1 MPELKKSAT
10 DEPAVTKA
18 ALNNSGENKPGSNK
32 ARTNKKVILPLAG
45 YALLMFGFG
54 FAMVPLYEKFCQI
67 TGLTDTTARKAIEDY
82 AIDKNRL
89 IRVEF
94 DATINQDLAF
104 EFKPLT
110 PFVEVHPGEIKEVN
124 YFVKNNTQRDIVAQ
138 AVPSVTP
145 VLATTHLNK
154 IECFCFTQQTLKA
167 GEERIM
173 PLRFV
178 LDDGVPAGIST
189 VTLSYT
195 FMDINRDKLQK
206 NLDDAEAALKKL
218 I

>member
-1 MPELKKSAT
+1 MSEIKKPGT
-10 DEPAVTKA
+10 DEPGTD
-18 ALNNSGENKPGSNK
+18 KPGTDK
-32 ARTNKKVILPLAG
+32 PRTNKKVILPLVG
-45 YALLMFGFG
+45 YAFLMFGLG

-67 TGLTDTTARKAIEDY
+67 TGITDTTARKAVEDY
-82 AIDKNRL
+82 AIDKNRV

-94 DATINQDLAF
+94 DATINQDLEF

-110 PFVEVHPGEIKEVN
+110 PFLEVHPGEIREVN
-124 YFVKNNTQRDIVAQ
+124 YYVKNNTQRDIVAQ

-145 VLATTHLNK
+145 IFATTHLNK

-178 LDDGVPAGIST
+178 LDDGVPAEIST

-206 NLDDAEAALKKL
+206 NLEDAEAALKKL

>member
-1 MPELKKSAT
+1 MTETKKPDSDESAT
-10 DEPAVTKA
+10 NTADSKEP
-18 ALNNSGENKPGSNK
+18 
-32 ARTNKKVILPLAG
+32 RTNKKVIIPLVF

-54 FAMVPLYEKFCQI
+54 FAMVPLYEKFCQV
-67 TGLTDTTARKAIEDY
+67 TGLTDTSARKLVKDY
-82 AIDKNRL
+82 AVDKKRL

-94 DATINQDLAF
+94 DATINQDIEF

-110 PFVEVHPGEIKEVN
+110 PFVDVNPGEIREVQ
-124 YFVKNNTQRDIVAQ
+124 YFVKNNSQRDIVAQ

-178 LDDGVPAGIST
+178 LDDGIPTDIST

-195 FMDINRDKLQK
+195 FMDINRDKLQD
-206 NLDDAEAALKKL
+206 NLDEAKAALKEL

>member
-1 MPELKKSAT
+1 MSEVPGT
-10 DEPAVTKA
+10 DEPAVSEA
-18 ALNNSGENKPGSNK
+18 ESNSDQP
-32 ARTNKKVILPLAG
+32 RTNKKVIVPLVG
-45 YALLMFGFG
+45 YALLMFGLG
-54 FAMVPLYEKFCQI
+54 FAMVPLYEKFCLI
-67 TGLTDTTARKAIEDY
+67 TGITDTTARKTIEDY
-82 AIDKNRL
+82 ALDRNRV

-94 DATINQDLAF
+94 DATINQELEF

-110 PFVEVHPGEIKEVN
+110 THIEVHPGEIKEVN

-145 VLATTHLNK
+145 IFATTHLNK

-178 LDDGVPAGIST
+178 LDDGIPADIST

-195 FMDINRDKLQK
+195 FMDINRDKLQN
-206 NLDDAEAALKKL
+206 NLEDAEAALKKL

>member
-1 MPELKKSAT
+1 
-10 DEPAVTKA
+10 
-18 ALNNSGENKPGSNK
+18 
-32 ARTNKKVILPLAG
+32 
-45 YALLMFGFG
+45 
-54 FAMVPLYEKFCQI
+54 
-67 TGLTDTTARKAIEDY
+67 
-82 AIDKNRL
+82 
-89 IRVEF
+89 
-94 DATINQDLAF
+94 
-104 EFKPLT
+104 
-110 PFVEVHPGEIKEVN
+110 
-124 YFVKNNTQRDIVAQ
+124 DIVAQ

-145 VLATTHLNK
+145 IFATTHLNK

-178 LDDGVPAGIST
+178 LDDGIPTEIST

-206 NLDDAEAALKKL
+206 NLQDAEAALKKL

>member
-1 MPELKKSAT
+1 VA
-10 DEPAVTKA
+10 DTK
-18 ALNNSGENKPGSNK
+18 NSDADVAGNDKP
-32 ARTNKKVILPLAG
+32 RTNKKVILPLVT
-45 YALLMFGFG
+45 YALLMFGLG
-54 FAMVPLYEKFCQI
+54 FAMAPLYAKFCKI
-67 TGLTDTTARKAIEDY
+67 TGITDTTARKAIKDH
-82 AIDKNRL
+82 AVNKNRV

-94 DATINQDLAF
+94 DATVNQDLAF

-110 PFVEVHPGEIKEVN
+110 PFVEIHPGEIKEVN
-124 YFVKNNTQRDIVAQ
+124 YYVKNNTQRDIVAQ

-145 VLATTHLNK
+145 IFATTHLNK

-167 GEERIM
+167 GEEKVM

-178 LDDGVPAGIST
+178 LDDGIPADIST

-195 FMDINRDKLQK
+195 FMDVNRDKLK
-206 NLDDAEAALKKL
+206 NTVDDAKAALKEL

>member
-1 MPELKKSAT
+1 VPEIKNT
-10 DEPAVTKA
+10 GNDEPAMNDAGRK
-18 ALNNSGENKPGSNK
+18 KP
-32 ARTNKKVILPLAG
+32 RTNKKIIITLST
-45 YALLMFGFG
+45 YAVLMFGLG
-54 FAMVPLYEKFCQI
+54 FAMAPLYEKFCQI
-67 TGLTDTTARKAIEDY
+67 TGLTDTTARKAVKDY
-82 AIDKNRL
+82 SVDKNRL

-94 DATINQDLAF
+94 DATINQDIKF

-110 PFVEVHPGEIKEVN
+110 PFLEVNPGEIREVN
-124 YFVKNNTQRDIVAQ
+124 FFVKNNSGRDIVAQ

-167 GEERIM
+167 GEEKIM

-178 LDDGVPAGIST
+178 LDDGIPADIST

-195 FMDINRDKLQK
+195 FMDINRDKLQD
-206 NLDDAEAALKKL
+206 NLDEAKAALKKL

>member
-1 MPELKKSAT
+1 MPETKNSAT
-10 DEPAVTKA
+10 DEPEVSETEVNA
-18 ALNNSGENKPGSNK
+18 AGGNQP
-32 ARTNKKVILPLAG
+32 RTNKKVIMPLIG
-45 YALLMFGFG
+45 YALLMFGLG

-67 TGLTDTTARKAIEDY
+67 TGITDTTARKTVEDY
-82 AIDKNRL
+82 TINKNRV

-94 DATINQDLAF
+94 DATINQDLEF
-104 EFKPLT
+104 EFRPLT
-110 PFVEVHPGEIKEVN
+110 PFVEVHPGETREVN
-124 YFVKNNTQRDIVAQ
+124 FFVKNNTQRDIVAQ

-145 VLATTHLNK
+145 IFATTHLNK

-178 LDDGVPAGIST
+178 LDDGVPEEIST

-206 NLDDAEAALKKL
+206 NLEDAEAALKKL

>member
-1 MPELKKSAT
+1 VSDKDAKT
-10 DEPAVTKA
+10 DEAMDQTDSK
-18 ALNNSGENKPGSNK
+18 KPDGDNV
-32 ARTNKKVILPLAG
+32 RTNKKVILPLAG
-45 YALLMFGFG
+45 YALLMFGLG
-54 FAMVPLYEKFCQI
+54 FAMAPLYEKFCKI
-67 TGLTDTTARKAIEDY
+67 TGITDTTSRKAVKDY
-82 AIDKNRL
+82 AVNKNRL

-94 DATINQDLAF
+94 DATINQDIGF

-110 PFVEVHPGEIKEVN
+110 PFVDIHPGEIKEVN
-124 YFVKNNTQRDIVAQ
+124 YFVKNNTSRDIVAQ

-145 VLATTHLNK
+145 IFATTHLNK

-178 LDDGVPAGIST
+178 LDDGIPADIST

-195 FMDINRDKLQK
+195 FMDINRDKLK
-206 NLDDAEAALKKL
+206 NNLDEAKAALKKL

>member
-1 MPELKKSAT
+1 MSDKHDNTGK
-10 DEPAVTKA
+10 AVDQSDSQQPDTGK
-18 ALNNSGENKPGSNK
+18 
-32 ARTNKKVILPLAG
+32 RTNRKVILPLAG
-45 YALLMFGFG
+45 YALLMFGLG
-54 FAMVPLYEKFCQI
+54 FAMAPLYEKFCKI
-67 TGLTDTTARKAIEDY
+67 TGITDTSSRKAVKDY
-82 AIDKNRL
+82 AVDKNRL

-94 DATINQDLAF
+94 DATINQDIGF

-110 PFVEVHPGEIKEVN
+110 AFVEVHPGEIREVN
-124 YFVKNNTQRDIVAQ
+124 YFVKNNTDREIVAQ

-145 VLATTHLNK
+145 IFATTHLNK

-167 GEERIM
+167 GEEKIM

-178 LDDGVPAGIST
+178 LDDGIPADIST

-195 FMDINRDKLQK
+195 FMDINRDKLQD
-206 NLDDAEAALKKL
+206 NLDDAKSALEKL

>member
-1 MPELKKSAT
+1 MPEINNSAT
-10 DEPAVTKA
+10 DEPAVTEA
-18 ALNNSGENKPGSNK
+18 QANKPGSDQAK
-32 ARTNKKVILPLAG
+32 TNKKVILPLLT
-45 YALLMFGFG
+45 YALLMFGLG

-67 TGLTDTTARKAIEDY
+67 TGITDTAERKTVEDY
-82 AIDKNRL
+82 AIDKNRV

-94 DATINQDLAF
+94 DATINQDLEF
-104 EFKPLT
+104 EFRPLT
-110 PFVEVHPGEIKEVN
+110 PFVEVHPGETREVN
-124 YFVKNNTQRDIVAQ
+124 FFVKNNTQRDIVAQ

-145 VLATTHLNK
+145 IFATTHLNK

-167 GEERIM
+167 GEERVM
-173 PLRFV
+173 PLQFV
-178 LDDGVPAGIST
+178 LDDGIPAEIST

-206 NLDDAEAALKKL
+206 NLEDAEAALKKL

>member
-1 MPELKKSAT
+1 MTETKKPDGDESAT
-10 DEPAVTKA
+10 NTVDSKEP
-18 ALNNSGENKPGSNK
+18 
-32 ARTNKKVILPLAG
+32 RTNKKVIIPLVF

-54 FAMVPLYEKFCQI
+54 FAMVPLYEKFCQV
-67 TGLTDTTARKAIEDY
+67 TGLTDTTARKLVKDY
-82 AIDKNRL
+82 AVDKKRL

-94 DATINQDLAF
+94 DATINQDIEF

-110 PFVEVHPGEIKEVN
+110 PFVDVNPGEIREVQ
-124 YFVKNNTQRDIVAQ
+124 YFVKNNSQRDIVAQ

-178 LDDGVPAGIST
+178 LDDGIPTDIST

-195 FMDINRDKLQK
+195 FMDINRDKLQD
-206 NLDDAEAALKKL
+206 NLDEAKAALKEL

>member
-1 MPELKKSAT
+1 MPESKNTGAEESKV
-10 DEPAVTKA
+10 EVKQP
-18 ALNNSGENKPGSNK
+18 
-32 ARTNKKVILPLAG
+32 RTNRKVIMPLLT
-45 YALLMFGFG
+45 YAFLMFGLG
-54 FAMVPLYEKFCQI
+54 FAMVPLYEKFCKI
-67 TGLTDTTARKAIEDY
+67 TGITDIRSSRKIIENY
-82 AIDKNRL
+82 EVDKNRL

-94 DATINQDLAF
+94 DATINQDLEF
-104 EFKPLT
+104 EFRPLT
-110 PFVEVHPGEIKEVN
+110 PFVEVHPGETKEVN
-124 YFVKNNTQRDIVAQ
+124 FFVKNKTQRDIVAQ

-145 VLATTHLNK
+145 VFATTHLNK

-178 LDDGVPAGIST
+178 LDDGIPVEIST

-206 NLDDAEAALKKL
+206 NLEDAEAALKKL

>member
-1 MPELKKSAT
+1 MSDKHANT
-10 DEPAVTKA
+10 DKAVDQT
-18 ALNNSGENKPGSNK
+18 GSQQPDTGK
-32 ARTNKKVILPLAG
+32 RTNREVILPLAG
-45 YALLMFGFG
+45 YALLMFGLG
-54 FAMVPLYEKFCQI
+54 FAMAPLYEKFCQI
-67 TGLTDTTARKAIEDY
+67 TGITDTTSRKAVKDY
-82 AIDKNRL
+82 AVDKNRL

-94 DATINQDLAF
+94 DATINQDIGF

-110 PFVEVHPGEIKEVN
+110 TFVEVHPGEIREVN
-124 YFVKNNTQRDIVAQ
+124 YFVKNNTNRDIVAQ

-145 VLATTHLNK
+145 IFATTHLNK

-178 LDDGVPAGIST
+178 LDDGIPADIST

-195 FMDINRDKLQK
+195 FMDINRDKLQN
-206 NLDDAEAALKKL
+206 NLDEAKAALKEL

>member
-1 MPELKKSAT
+1 MPETKNSAT
-10 DEPAVTKA
+10 DEPEVSEIEVNA
-18 ALNNSGENKPGSNK
+18 AGGNQP
-32 ARTNKKVILPLAG
+32 RTNKKVIMPLIG
-45 YALLMFGFG
+45 YALLMFGLG

-67 TGLTDTTARKAIEDY
+67 TGITDTTARKTVEDY
-82 AIDKNRL
+82 TINKNRV

-94 DATINQDLAF
+94 DATINQDLEF
-104 EFKPLT
+104 EFRPLT
-110 PFVEVHPGEIKEVN
+110 PFVEVHPGETREVN
-124 YFVKNNTQRDIVAQ
+124 FFVKNNTQRDIVAQ

-145 VLATTHLNK
+145 IFATTHLNK

-178 LDDGVPAGIST
+178 LDDGVPEEIST

-206 NLDDAEAALKKL
+206 NLEDAEAALKKL

>member
-1 MPELKKSAT
+1 MPETKNSAT
-10 DEPAVTKA
+10 DEPEVSETEVNA
-18 ALNNSGENKPGSNK
+18 AGGNQP
-32 ARTNKKVILPLAG
+32 RTNKKVIMPLIG
-45 YALLMFGFG
+45 YALLMFGLG

-67 TGLTDTTARKAIEDY
+67 TGITDTTSRKTVEDY
-82 AIDKNRL
+82 LINKNRI

-94 DATINQDLAF
+94 DATINQDLEF
-104 EFKPLT
+104 EFRPLT
-110 PFVEVHPGEIKEVN
+110 PFVEVHPGETREVN
-124 YFVKNNTQRDIVAQ
+124 FFVKNNTQRDIVAQ

-145 VLATTHLNK
+145 IFATTHLNK

-178 LDDGVPAGIST
+178 LDDGVPEEIST

-206 NLDDAEAALKKL
+206 NLEDAEAALKKL

>member
-1 MPELKKSAT
+1 ME
-10 DEPAVTKA
+10 
-18 ALNNSGENKPGSNK
+18 KPGDDESAITSADSK
-32 ARTNKKVILPLAG
+32 QPRTNKKVILPLVT
-45 YALLMFGFG
+45 YALLMFGLG
-54 FAMVPLYEKFCQI
+54 FAMAPLYEKFCQI
-67 TGLTDTTARKAIEDY
+67 TGLTDTTARKAVKDY
-82 AIDKNRL
+82 SVDKNRL

-94 DATINQDLAF
+94 DATINQDIEF

-110 PFVEVHPGEIKEVN
+110 PFLEVNPGEIREVN
-124 YFVKNNTQRDIVAQ
+124 FFVKNNSGRDIIAQ

-154 IECFCFTQQTLKA
+154 IECFCFSQQTLKA
-167 GEERIM
+167 GESKVM

-178 LDDGVPAGIST
+178 LDDGIPADIST

-195 FMDINRDKLQK
+195 FMDINRDKLQD
-206 NLDDAEAALKKL
+206 NLDEAEAALKKL